1 MTRDVSSLPA
11 RSIARPL
18 LISAVVF
25 ISCAYF
31 YEGGGWNQNTRFDLV
46 RALVERHTVRIDAY
60 HENTGDKAKVGT
72 HYYSDKAP
80 GASLTAV
87 PIAAVAYYAM
97 RAFGLN
103 MDGPKAITALSY
115 AATLGG
121 AALPAAIAA
130 FGVFLIARRLG
141 ADESAAGF
149 AAIVCG
155 LATPFWPYA
164 TILYGHTLAG
174 ASLILAFL
182 GALGFSGAGRAD
194 IFRGILTGFAAGWAV
209 VTEYPAAVPGGL
221 ICLYAAW
228 QVRSS
233 DRDRLLRVVAAVGV
247 GLAIAAIVLLT
258 YNTIAFGA

>member
-46 RALVERHTVRIDAY
+46 RAIVERHTVRIDAY
-60 HENTGDKAKVGT
+60 HENTGDKARVGT

-87 PIAAVAYYAM
+87 PFAALTYYAM
-97 RAFGLN
+97 RAFGVN
-103 MDGPKAITALSY
+103 MDSPKAITALSY

-121 AALPAAIAA
+121 AALPAALAA
-130 FGVFLIARRLG
+130 LGVFLIARRLG
-141 ADESAAGF
+141 ADDGSAGF

-174 ASLILAFL
+174 ACLVLSFL
-182 GALGFSGAGRAD
+182 GALGFSSAERPAPSAD
-194 IFRGILTGFAAGWAV
+194 IRRGVLTGFAA
-209 VTEYPAAVPGGL
+209 
-221 ICLYAAW
+221 
-228 QVRSS
+228 
-233 DRDRLLRVVAAVGV
+233 
-247 GLAIAAIVLLT
+247 
-258 YNTIAFGA
+258 